1 MMFEE
6 QDEGEFNMVVWF
18 FFFFLLQ
25 LKKLR
30 MFATK
35 VFFMCYKNAGMQ
47 VAAILIHV
55 SDGYCFVPFG

>member
-6 QDEGEFNMVVWF
+6 QDEGEFNMVVWFFF

-35 VFFMCYKNAGMQ
+35 VFFMC
-47 VAAILIHV
+47 
-55 SDGYCFVPFG
+55 